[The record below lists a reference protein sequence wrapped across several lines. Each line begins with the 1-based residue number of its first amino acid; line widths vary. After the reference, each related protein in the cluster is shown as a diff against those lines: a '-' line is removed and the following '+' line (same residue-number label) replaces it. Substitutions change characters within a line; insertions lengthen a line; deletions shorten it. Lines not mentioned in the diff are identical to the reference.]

1 MANVSS
7 LTDRID
13 AEFASATKNVGELQA
28 QRVKQHQE
36 RQQRLESLEKTL
48 DALRDVWRPRLEA
61 LATRFAD
68 KVKVAPSVSAGSRVG
83 TFKFQS
89 ELARID
95 LQFSVLSDEDAR
107 NVTFKY
113 DLNILPIFMKFD
125 SHDELQMPVANI
137 DRDKLGAWI
146 DDRII
151 SFVRT
156 YLELHQNNY
165 YLQEHLVE
173 DPIAKVRFPKYAAG
187 ARLESNGKTI
197 YFIGDETR
205 RQFEQQQGATASK
218 ASK

>member
-1 MANVSS
+1 MANLSS

-13 AEFASATKNVGELQA
+13 AEFAAANKKVGELQA
-28 QRVKQHQE
+28 DRLQQFKE
-36 RQQRLESLEKTL
+36 RQQRLDSLEKTL
-48 DALRDVWRPRLEA
+48 DELKSIWAPRLEA
-61 LATRFAD
+61 LAKRFAE
-68 KVKVAPSVSAGSRVG
+68 KVKVTPSVSAGSRVA
-83 TFKFQS
+83 TFQFQS

-125 SHDELQMPVANI
+125 SHDELQVPLASI
-137 DRDKLGAWI
+137 DRDKLASWF

-165 YLQEHLVE
+165 YLQEHMVE

-187 ARLESNGKTI
+187 AKLDAKGKTV
-197 YFIGDETR
+197 YFISEETR
-205 RQFEQQQGATASK
+205 QQFEKQHG
-218 ASK
+218 

>member
-13 AEFASATKNVGELQA
+13 AEFAAATKKVGELQA
-28 QRVKQHQE
+28 QRTQQFQE
-36 RQQRLESLEKTL
+36 RQQRLESMEKTL
-48 DALRDVWRPRLEA
+48 DDLREVWRPRLEA
-61 LATRFAD
+61 LAKRFAD
-68 KVKVAPSVSAGSRVG
+68 KVKVTPNVSAGSRVG
-83 TFKFQS
+83 AFQFQS

-113 DLNILPIFMKFD
+113 DLSILPIFMKFD
-125 SHDELQMPVANI
+125 SHDELQFPVAAI

-173 DPIAKVRFPKYAAG
+173 DPIAKIKFPKYAAG
-187 ARLESNGKTI
+187 AKLDSKGKTI
-197 YFIGDETR
+197 YFISEDTR
-205 RQFEQQQGATASK
+205 RQYEKQHG
-218 ASK
+218 

>member
-13 AEFASATKNVGELQA
+13 AEFAASTKKVAELQA
-28 QRVKQHQE
+28 QRVQEFKE
-36 RQQRLESLEKTL
+36 RQQRHEALEKTL
-48 DALRDVWRPRLEA
+48 DDLKSVWAPRLET
-61 LATRFAD
+61 LAQRFAD
-68 KVKVAPSVSAGSRVG
+68 RVKVTPNVSAGSRVA
-83 TFKFQS
+83 TFQFQS

-95 LQFSVLSDEDAR
+95 LQFSVLSDEDAL

-113 DLNILPIFMKFD
+113 DLSILPIFMKFD
-125 SHDELQMPVANI
+125 SHDEIQFPVTKI

-173 DPIAKVRFPKYAAG
+173 DPIAKVKFPKYAAG
-187 ARLESNGKTI
+187 AKLDSKGKTI
-197 YFIGDETR
+197 YFISEETR
-205 RQFEQQQGATASK
+205 RQYEKQ
-218 ASK
+218 

>member
-13 AEFASATKNVGELQA
+13 AEFAAATKKVGELQA
-28 QRVKQHQE
+28 ERVQQFKE
-36 RQQRLESLEKTL
+36 RQQRHESLEKTL
-48 DALRDVWRPRLEA
+48 DDLKSVWAPRLEA
-61 LATRFAD
+61 LAKRFAD
-68 KVKVAPSVSAGSRVG
+68 KVKVTPNVSAGSRVA
-83 TFKFQS
+83 TFQFQS

-113 DLNILPIFMKFD
+113 DLSILPIFMKFD
-125 SHDELQMPVANI
+125 SHDETHFPVSNI
-137 DRDKLGAWI
+137 DHDKLAAWI

-173 DPIAKVRFPKYAAG
+173 DPIAKVKFPKYAAG
-187 ARLESNGKTI
+187 AKLDSKGKTI
-197 YFIGDETR
+197 YFISEETR
-205 RQFEQQQGATASK
+205 QQYEKQHG
-218 ASK
+218 